1 MYRYIFIYLTHPF
14 TTWSA
19 PLKDFLIIKDPQ
31 VAKLFADPTR
41 RGLLHNL
48 RHREMSPCQLAKI
61 LDKHVSSI
69 SYHLNAL
76 EEAGLVELSRTEVKG
91 NLVERFYRATARRF
105 IISYTLSEGLVPGSE
120 DVAKWTKE
128 ICHQAA
134 TNLTAFGYSIAP
146 EEMDEWVELIER
158 YVALGNVASEEV
170 VSGQVSPTRLE
181 SSVLKLLLDVLTR
194 VRLHKNPEYFETME
208 KISQKL
214 SIREEKVVGR

>member
-1 MYRYIFIYLTHPF
+1 M
-14 TTWSA
+14 WST

-41 RGLLHNL
+41 RDLLHNL

-61 LDKHVSSI
+61 LNKHVSSI

-91 NLVERFYRATARRF
+91 NLVEKLYRATARKF

-128 ICHQAA
+128 MCHRAA
-134 TNLTAFGYSIAP
+134 TNLAAFGYSIP
-146 EEMDEWVELIER
+146 PGEMDEWAELIER
-158 YVALGNVASEEV
+158 YAALEKVASEEV
-170 VSGQVSPTRLE
+170 ISGQISPTRLE
-181 SSVLKLLLDVLTR
+181 SPALKLLLDVLTH
-194 VRLHKNPEYFETME
+194 VHLHRNPEYFEIIE

-214 SIREEKVVGR
+214 SIREEKVIGR